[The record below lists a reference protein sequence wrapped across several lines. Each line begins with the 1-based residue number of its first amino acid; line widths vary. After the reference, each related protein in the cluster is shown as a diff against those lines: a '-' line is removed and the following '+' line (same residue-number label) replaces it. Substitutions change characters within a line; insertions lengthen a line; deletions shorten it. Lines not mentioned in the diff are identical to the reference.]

1 MIKLR
6 QDIIFPSQFY
16 KEPTLQG
23 MKNCEKQTVKKNM
36 KTILS
41 LQLLNFFQHSNE

>member
-23 MKNCEKQTVKKNM
+23 MENCEKQTVKKKKKHENHFI
-36 KTILS
+36 TTTA
-41 LQLLNFFQHSNE
+41 